1 MGPLRQAQDRLEL
14 EHDIA
19 FAVDAQG
26 FVGYAALSSQR
37 AAALSVVLEATLAK
51 DRRLLS
57 FKVEPMRF
65 DEERFPLPDPE
76 ELALH
81 FINQLSRLAPLTGT
95 VQLPISAGEQSEP
108 AYRHWRAQAGIEQL
122 LFQSGNE

>member
-1 MGPLRQAQDRLEL
+1 M
-14 EHDIA
+14 
-19 FAVDAQG
+19 VD
-26 FVGYAALSSQR
+26 VNSNHWSLWYSMHLSVRHSSTQ
-37 AAALSVVLEATLAK
+37 LSCTVQSVVLEATLAK

-76 ELALH
+76 QLALH
-81 FINQLSRLAPLTGT
+81 LINELSGLAPLTGT
-95 VQLPISAGEQSEP
+95 VQLPISAGEQSAL
-108 AYRHWRAQAGIEQL
+108 AYRHWRAQAGIGRV